1 MRATVLLAAMMGPA
15 LALPALGQEREVEL
29 FRLPPQHEPTTP
41 GTYRDPAAD
50 AIDTAHESVG
60 RMATTKIEKFSRW
73 DRAGFTERARK
84 VQYQQQTKLVKGA
97 GELAGNTY
105 FKALGWVNTL
115 ADGGATIAGHLAA
128 KDLGGAAVAALDESA
143 QSVAAAGGAWA
154 FGKIGVGLGAMF
166 GGPPGAM
173 IGGAV
178 GGIVGSVV
186 TTVGYNAYASETV
199 SAIGEQAVEPVRPEN
214 YYREEARKNRIE
226 WLIANGYPI
235 PAILFEQD
243 WAERD
248 RQFRAADS
256 QPTPVFVVGPPE
268 AEPAPPS
275 GATTPPATS
284 ADAALQAIPWIHQGL
299 WLPEKYLP
307 RGFRHYDS
315 DRKPEGDPPR
325 SNGSQSVWYGIP
337 LKKKG
342 GQPSSSSGEHPYTVF
357 LDGMIVFKSVKLAQ
371 QHVQMMRESLSAK
384 TSVPLG
390 EEAYLGDNCKGDD
403 GSLFNEYSGRDGI
416 WGRALHVYLVRVGR
430 VTFGLRVSGDRVKDY
445 DRTAAGDRDFVA
457 HETPTREELMGIAQA
472 FVGAVRRYAEDKGWL
487 WDH

>member
-1 MRATVLLAAMMGPA
+1 MGSLSRSAMLSAGLLLA

-50 AIDTAHESVG
+50 AIDTAYESVG

-256 QPTPVFVVGPPE
+256 QPPPE
-268 AEPAPPS
+268 AGPPS
-275 GATTPPATS
+275 VRPFAPQAAMKLCFTEANIPEGWRLSRTRPSLKQFTPTYRPDYNEIFQYFSLYPATVREEVHRDGNSACHYDAAGKLVPSERHRWLTVHIHIGPAEYVIKESGYRVVWRDVLAERVKTDGSWRSDLKLVREVKDAGIEVGYLVQEEYQGRRKNHYQCIFVKGDWRVDISTYGHFNYVEQEQATT
-284 ADAALQAIPWIHQGL
+284 LQIVRQVA
-299 WLPEKYLP
+299 E
-307 RGFRHYDS
+307 R
-315 DRKPEGDPPR
+315 
-325 SNGSQSVWYGIP
+325 IP
-337 LKKKG
+337 L
-342 GQPSSSSGEHPYTVF
+342 
-357 LDGMIVFKSVKLAQ
+357 A
-371 QHVQMMRESLSAK
+371 R
-384 TSVPLG
+384 
-390 EEAYLGDNCKGDD
+390 N
-403 GSLFNEYSGRDGI
+403 
-416 WGRALHVYLVRVGR
+416 
-430 VTFGLRVSGDRVKDY
+430 
-445 DRTAAGDRDFVA
+445 
-457 HETPTREELMGIAQA
+457 
-472 FVGAVRRYAEDKGWL
+472 
-487 WDH
+487 